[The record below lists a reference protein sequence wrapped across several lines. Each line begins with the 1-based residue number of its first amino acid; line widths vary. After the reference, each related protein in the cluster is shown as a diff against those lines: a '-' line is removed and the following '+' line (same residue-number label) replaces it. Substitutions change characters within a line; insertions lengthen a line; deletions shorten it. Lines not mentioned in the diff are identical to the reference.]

1 MKSRKRRSTILM
13 RRNARL
19 EERVLRRTLELQN
32 ALNEVL
38 EAKHQLLLAHKDT
51 IHRLAVASEFK
62 DQDTADHLQRMSR
75 YVRVIAEGLGLP
87 EREVEVLCDASP
99 MHDVGK
105 IGIPETILFKPGPLD
120 APEWEVMKRHSS
132 IGARILAGSP
142 SVLLQAGE
150 VIARTHHEKW
160 DGSGYPAGLSGDRIP
175 LWGRICTVADVFDA
189 LTSKRPYKEAFSN
202 ERAFSLL
209 EAGMG
214 RHFDPVL
221 VDVFL
226 EQHERIRSIQRD
238 FQQKSGTVEAPL

>member
-1 MKSRKRRSTILM
+1 MKSGKRRASVLKRQNT
-13 RRNARL
+13 RL
-19 EERVLRRTLELQN
+19 EERVLRRTLELQT
-32 ALNEVL
+32 ALHEVL

-51 IHRLAVASEFK
+51 IHRLAVASEYK
-62 DQDTADHLQRMSR
+62 DQDTADHLHRMSR

-120 APEWEVMKRHSS
+120 TREWEVMKRHST

-160 DGSGYPAGLSGDRIP
+160 DGSGYPSGLSGDRIP
-175 LWGRICTVADVFDA
+175 LWGRICAVADVFDA
-189 LTSKRPYKEAFSN
+189 LTTKRPYKDAFSN
-202 ERAFSLL
+202 QKAFALL
-209 EAGMG
+209 EEGMG
-214 RHFDPVL
+214 KHFDPVL

-226 EQHERIRSIQRD
+226 EQQERILLIQQE
-238 FQQKSGTVEAPL
+238 FQ